1 MSSIS
6 PSLICHHQLKLFI
19 RQQQV
24 VVLNE
29 QIQTGSHLCTGQS
42 VDSVAFYTSYDW
54 ELKVPFHFTQN
65 IPHFLV

>member
-6 PSLICHHQLKLFI
+6 PSLICHHQLKQFI
-19 RQQQV
+19 RQQKV

-29 QIQTGSHLCTGQS
+29 QIQTGSHLCTNQS
-42 VDSVAFYTSYDW
+42 VDSFAFYTSYDW

-65 IPHFLV
+65 IPNFLV